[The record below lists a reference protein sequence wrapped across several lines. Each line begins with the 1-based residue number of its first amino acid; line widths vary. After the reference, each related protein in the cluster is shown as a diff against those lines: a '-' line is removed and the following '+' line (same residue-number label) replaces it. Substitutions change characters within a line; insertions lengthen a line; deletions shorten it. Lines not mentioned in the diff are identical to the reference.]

1 MRKLLPLLGVLI
13 APALSSCMSQPR
25 HEIVETWQAPGNET
39 AFRNIFVVCIEDDE
53 RERAELEDA
62 VTARLRAGGVDA
74 VASHRVQPPGGL
86 TVLNMPEVVSG
97 QQADGV
103 LTVEVIDYDERT
115 AVAWAPA
122 VEAGRRDA
130 RAVVEAQTVAVQLD
144 SPRAFVQVMLWDAR
158 DWEDVWAARSS
169 AFVPHQIADD
179 TDEFADIIAAAVGS
193 SGHVRE

>member
-1 MRKLLPLLGVLI
+1 MAWLTLDVNVNDAGSPLATRYHAATTKL
-13 APALSSCMSQPR
+13 
-25 HEIVETWQAPGNET
+25 PGLT
-39 AFRNIFVVCIEDDE
+39 VWKIW
-53 RERAELEDA
+53 
-62 VTARLRAGGVDA
+62 
-74 VASHRVQPPGGL
+74 VQPPGGL